1 MSNLRK
7 IEKLT
12 GGKAT
17 LTQQPAN
24 DFFPATHW
32 FLQTAD
38 GGRFG
43 ATSKRDLLASIAE
56 FLTDYNEQGELC
68 LAGEVYTKD
77 DYNKMIAES
86 PTPRVHDAGDSGENN

>member
-24 DFFPATHW
+24 DFFPAPHW

-56 FLTDYNEQGELC
+56 FLTEQERAADADDRWTDRG
-68 LAGEVYTKD
+68 TK
-77 DYNKMIAES
+77 
-86 PTPRVHDAGDSGENN
+86 PRGDRG

>member
-12 GGKAT
+12 GGKAV

-24 DFFPATHW
+24 DFFPAPHW

-56 FLTDYNEQGELC
+56 FLIEQAAEQGLH
-68 LAGEVYTKD
+68 LTGGTVAPAG
-77 DYNKMIAES
+77 II
-86 PTPRVHDAGDSGENN
+86 

>member
-1 MSNLRK
+1 MTKLQQ

-24 DFFPATHW
+24 SFFPAPHW

-38 GGRFG
+38 GGKFG
-43 ATSKRDLLASIAE
+43 ATSKRDLLESVVE
-56 FLTDYNEQGELC
+56 FLTEQ
-68 LAGEVYTKD
+68 A
-77 DYNKMIAES
+77 AEHS
-86 PTPRVHDAGDSGENN
+86 AHLTGGTVAPANII

>member
-1 MSNLRK
+1 MTKLQQ

-24 DFFPATHW
+24 SFFPAPHW

-43 ATSKRDLLASIAE
+43 ATSKRDLLASILE
-56 FLTDYNEQGELC
+56 FLTEQAAEQSLHQTALPRDVEAHDRAIEVELLC
-68 LAGEVYTKD
+68 
-77 DYNKMIAES
+77 ES
-86 PTPRVHDAGDSGENN
+86 C

>member
-24 DFFPATHW
+24 DFFPAPHW

-56 FLTDYNEQGELC
+56 FLTEQAAEQERAADVVSPAEEKEYLAEMNKVASEL
-68 LAGEVYTKD
+68 LG
-77 DYNKMIAES
+77 
-86 PTPRVHDAGDSGENN
+86 

>member
-24 DFFPATHW
+24 DFFPAPHW
-32 FLQTAD
+32 FLQTVD

-56 FLTDYNEQGELC
+56 FLTEQAAEQSMHTDAAC
-68 LAGEVYTKD
+68 ACPD
-77 DYNKMIAES
+77 DGNLQINSDFVCAVCHK
-86 PTPRVHDAGDSGENN
+86 TPRR